1 MTVHRGRVLVI
12 EERSVDETAALW
24 DRMREQGFEL
34 AQVPMSA
41 SAEAVSRDGRPDVL
55 VLNMLAAEMADA
67 RPRYLDAAARLAMAQ
82 GSRRMP
88 VIAVG
93 ETGGT
98 GRPPIGIA
106 EVLPRP
112 LSAARLAARVSGL
125 RRLATIQAEARRRI
139 ETAADFGVEASDIAA
154 PAAEADANILV
165 VGAGIRYLAVERAL
179 ARQSVIVGAFTPA
192 TALDYLARR
201 SFDAVVVN
209 MKFAQAVAFLRELRA
224 DVAHF
229 GLPAIVLAD
238 EVDAGAVEA
247 LFEAGATDL
256 VLDAAVEAELPSAA
270 RNAVSEHKFREA
282 MRAVYA
288 RGRHLVTSDSL
299 TGLYSRGFF
308 MAHLDRVLAD
318 GESARFPVAVVG
330 VTIPELAEVNRDGG
344 WHAGDHLLRQVGSLL
359 GRLVRAEDLTG
370 RIGGG
375 RFGLI
380 MPAAG
385 TEEAET
391 ATRRLG
397 AVLRSTRFALPG
409 LARSV
414 AVAPEF
420 RVVTADP
427 GDDAVSLVA
436 RLVRP

>member
-12 EERSVDETAALW
+12 EERSVGETAALW

-34 AQVPMSA
+34 SQVPMSA

-98 GRPPIGIA
+98 GRPIGIA

-139 ETAADFGVEASDIAA
+139 ETAADFGVEASDIST

-238 EVDAGAVEA
+238 EADAGSVEA

-256 VLDAAVEAELPSAA
+256 VLDDAVETDLPAAA
-270 RNAVSEHKFREA
+270 RGAVAEHRFREA
-282 MRAVYA
+282 LRAVYA

-318 GESARFPVAVVG
+318 SETAAVVG
-330 VTIPELAEVNRDGG
+330 VAIPELADLNRDGG
-344 WHAGDHLLRQVGSLL
+344 WHAGDHLLRQVGGLL
-359 GRLVRAEDLTG
+359 ARLVRAEDLTG
-370 RIGGG
+370 RISGG

-409 LARSV
+409 LHRSV
-414 AVAPEF
+414 AVVPDF
-420 RVVTADP
+420 RVATAEP
-427 GDDAVSLVA
+427 GDDAASLVA
-436 RLVRP
+436 RVVRP